1 MRVAMVGQ
9 FPASLDKPVGG
20 VEAVFAN
27 TVHALLRVR
36 PDLDVH
42 VVRWSADRA
51 GESYPQ
57 GAPPY
62 TVHNVRPGLQGLQ
75 GLWPRLGPRPDIQK
89 VLDRLRPDVVHVQ
102 AMAFLVDGRRY
113 PSVLT
118 IHGILERDVLY
129 RRPLTGRLRSWLLGM
144 SERPAR
150 ARYGHITLIAGYPI
164 QYLGEGLKGLC
175 HLIPNP
181 VEDEFFEIRHEESG
195 PRILFVGPII
205 PLKNV
210 HGLIEAAAVLARQG
224 VDFQWRMAGPR
235 TDPPYG
241 ERCDALVARHGL
253 GERVV
258 FLGNLDRTALRQEL
272 ARARCLVLASFQE
285 NAPMAVSEAQAAGVP
300 VVVSPAGGTAEMI
313 GGGHCGN
320 LVSPYNAESIA
331 DGVRLFLEDP
341 DWAAEIGRRGRERAQ
356 VHRPE
361 RVAGQT
367 LAVYDRIVRERAG
380 G

>member
-9 FPASLDKPVGG
+9 FPACIDKPGGG
-20 VEAVFAN
+20 VEAVVAN
-27 TVHALLRVR
+27 TVPALLRVR

-42 VVRWSADRA
+42 VITWSADRA

-57 GAPPY
+57 GHPPY
-62 TVHNVRPGLQGLQ
+62 TVHNVRPGLRGLQ
-75 GLWPRLGPRPDIQK
+75 GVWPRLGPRPDIQK

-129 RRPLTGRLRSWLLGM
+129 RRPFTGRLRSWLLGM
-144 SERPAR
+144 AERPAR

-164 QYLGEGLKGLC
+164 QYLAEGLKGLC

-205 PLKNV
+205 PLKNI

-224 VDFQWRMAGPR
+224 VDFQLRMAGPR

-241 ERCDALVARHGL
+241 QRCDALVARRGL

-258 FLGNLDRTALRQEL
+258 FLGTLDRAALRQEL

-300 VVVSPAGGTAEMI
+300 VAVSPAGGTAEMI
-313 GGGHCGN
+313 GFGHCGN

-331 DGVRLFLEDP
+331 DGVRPFLEDP
-341 DWAAEIGRRGRERAQ
+341 DWAAEMGQRGRERAQ

-367 LAVYDRIVRERAG
+367 LAVYERIAREHAG